1 MIRKHFSR
9 LLLTS
14 GAALVAGLVL
24 AQTEK
29 APSPRSA
36 PVRDAYQGAWGS
48 STEEREGMDREL
60 DLTVFKIV
68 DDVNSASNE
77 LNRFRAERNSVL
89 ISNQGQIK
97 SGDRARLKKK
107 ASELNTAHPGSFEG
121 ELAAYYAEFPA
132 AAAYGHLDEAAR
144 LQPAR
149 DELLGPLLTQAL
161 RNDDRLKLTAAAKEM
176 RLRGEVA
183 PGLLE
188 MAEDILLSVEP
199 GAVLIVA
206 GEMDGFPLLVR
217 QFAEGRRPDVLL
229 VDHRLLEDPS
239 YRARIW
245 QRAKARG
252 AVPPDEVSFPER
264 LLHSCDRPLYF
275 SLALGRGWAET
286 YADRLHITGLAMR
299 LSESPCCDPKALE
312 ATWKAMSKTVN
323 AGPLSRN
330 YIIPAV
336 VLLKHHR
343 SQGDEERA
351 SAMEHEVR
359 QLAQQLG
366 ITRDLQAAGILAH

>member
-1 MIRKHFSR
+1 MNRTYFNR
-9 LLLTS
+9 LLITG
-14 GAALVAGLVL
+14 GAALFVGLAL

-29 APSPRSA
+29 APAPSST
-36 PVRDAYQGAWGS
+36 PVRDAYQGAWSAPIVGENR
-48 STEEREGMDREL
+48 EEQGI
-60 DLTVFKIV
+60 DLTLFNIV
-68 DDVNSASNE
+68 SDVNSAANE

-107 ASELNTAHPGSFEG
+107 ASELNAAHPGSFEG
-121 ELAAYYAEFPA
+121 ELAAYYAEFPG

-144 LQPAR
+144 MQPAR
-149 DELLGPLLTQAL
+149 AELLGPLLTQAL
-161 RNDDRLKLTAAAKEM
+161 RNDDRPKLAAAAKEM

-199 GAVLIVA
+199 GAVLIAA

-229 VDHRLLEDPS
+229 LDQRLLEDPT

-312 ATWKAMSKTVN
+312 ATWKSMSKTTE

-336 VLLKHHR
+336 MLLKHHR

-359 QLAQQLG
+359 QLAQRLG